1 MHTISPDAT
10 RARRAIGAMFFSVFG
25 ALWLAGWAINSRASP
40 VTGIVIGVLA
50 LVLTALAVATYRR
63 HAPALAAAPMTEQ
76 GARAK
81 RVFNLVNAG
90 QWLLIAV
97 LAMGLNRLG
106 LAIWVIPMIIIVIG
120 LHFLPL
126 AYVFAYRPHYLTGAA
141 FLLLGVAYPQLA
153 PRGPLDPAGFLGAGL
168 ILWTSAMWAIK
179 GTNQRN
185 Q

>member
-50 LVLTALAVATYRR
+50 LVLIALACATYRQ
-63 HAPALAAAPMTEQ
+63 HAPALAVALPSAQ
-76 GARAK
+76 GVRAK

-168 ILWTSAMWAIK
+168 ILWASAMWAIK
-179 GTNQRN
+179 GTNQRG